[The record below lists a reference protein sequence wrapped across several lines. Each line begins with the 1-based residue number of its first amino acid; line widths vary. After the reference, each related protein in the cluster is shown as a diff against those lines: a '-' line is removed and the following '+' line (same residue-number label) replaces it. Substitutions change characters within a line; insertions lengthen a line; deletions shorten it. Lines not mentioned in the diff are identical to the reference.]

1 LKIESKIFTS
11 ILAFGVQN
19 VFLIHSNSDLV
30 INRDPRNNNYD
41 EEEDGEGDEEVEV
54 PIEHMSNRSKRKKR
68 KFSSFI
74 FNDLIIQSFFVS
86 ME

>member
-1 LKIESKIFTS
+1 LNQKIFAS

-41 EEEDGEGDEEVEV
+41 EEKDGECDEEV
-54 PIEHMSNRSKRKKR
+54 EHMSNRSKRKKR
-68 KFSSFI
+68 KFHLLI
-74 FNDLIIQSFFVS
+74 FNDLIFMSFLVS
-86 ME
+86 MK